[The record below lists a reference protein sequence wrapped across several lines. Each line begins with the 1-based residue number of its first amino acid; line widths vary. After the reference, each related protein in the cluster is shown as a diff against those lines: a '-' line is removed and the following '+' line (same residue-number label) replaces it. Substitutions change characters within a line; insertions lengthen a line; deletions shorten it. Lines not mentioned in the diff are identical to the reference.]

1 MCLARALSSCV
12 QVVYLPFFSFSYVAN
27 SERATAAGRVV
38 GAEMVAARVA
48 RVAAGDWTYA
58 TAKLLHGG
66 GAARAMREAKLDGGM
81 RVLWEEV
88 RRSGAEADA
97 LVPGRA
103 ATQIV
108 VWFVAK
114 HDDVP
119 RRLRQ
124 IQASDLRRRNLFD
137 TAANPNDGHDG
148 GHDGGGGAG
157 GGGDR
162 AIGSQSSYAY
172 ANSGADGGAGDNA
185 EAAQQGPLTPGQSA
199 NIQVER
205 ALASLHA

>member
-1 MCLARALSSCV
+1 
-12 QVVYLPFFSFSYVAN
+12 
-27 SERATAAGRVV
+27 
-38 GAEMVAARVA
+38 MVAARVA

-137 TAANPNDGHDG
+137 TAAAANPNDGHDG